1 MKSRK
6 FKKGQTMVE
15 YIIIVALIAISLI
28 AVFTYFGRG
37 VGKKVA
43 GATAAISEEE
53 GSKAKQAVEE
63 LDEMIKTTKA
73 YKLMSGARGMAKS
86 DIDAMKDTIRKLVK
100 ISIENPEIKELEINP
115 VIAGKEGQGCWAVD
129 CLCVLKN

>member
-1 MKSRK
+1 MKSLK
-6 FKKGQTMVE
+6 TKKGQTMVE

-53 GSKAKQAVEE
+53 GNKAKQSVES
-63 LDEMIKTTKA
+63 LDENTIKR
-73 YKLMSGARGMAKS
+73 LG
-86 DIDAMKDTIRKLVK
+86 
-100 ISIENPEIKELEINP
+100 EN
-115 VIAGKEGQGCWAVD
+115 
-129 CLCVLKN
+129 